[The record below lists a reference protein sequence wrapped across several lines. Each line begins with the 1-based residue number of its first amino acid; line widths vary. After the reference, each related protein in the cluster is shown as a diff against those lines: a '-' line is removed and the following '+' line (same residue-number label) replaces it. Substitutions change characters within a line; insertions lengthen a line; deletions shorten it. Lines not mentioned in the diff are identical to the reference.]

1 MLAGDPDEAQAHAE
15 LLLRSCSLSAYY
27 DNVALKGLQLAAN
40 DALRGVLTPEQVQRI
55 KAAIQELVGDLS
67 GHDDQSMPTAE
78 GTQKTTDHLSGKAER
93 PAPSSEAVPGQAP
106 ERSNLPPPW
115 NGEGAVLCVAG
126 RGPLDEAAAAMLAQ
140 LVGKHGL
147 GARVVPHEAVSRAR
161 IGSLDVQGVGMIC
174 ISYLD
179 IRGNPAH
186 LRYLLR
192 RLRQKAPG
200 TPLLVGLWPAEDAVL
215 TDPAM
220 RTQIGAD
227 EYVSSLRDA
236 VEACLSR
243 ARVASE
249 TSSTPDPVR
258 EVVAAAGP

>member
-1 MLAGDPDEAQAHAE
+1 
-15 LLLRSCSLSAYY
+15 
-27 DNVALKGLQLAAN
+27 
-40 DALRGVLTPEQVQRI
+40 
-55 KAAIQELVGDLS
+55 
-67 GHDDQSMPTAE
+67 
-78 GTQKTTDHLSGKAER
+78 
-93 PAPSSEAVPGQAP
+93 
-106 ERSNLPPPW
+106 
-115 NGEGAVLCVAG
+115 LCVAG

-147 GARVVPHEAVSRAR
+147 GARVVPHEAVSRTR

-200 TPLLVGLWPAEDAVL
+200 TPLLIGLWPAEDAVL